1 VVVIDENNDDDDD
14 DDDDDNNDDGFNTS
28 SFPPYPRLPL
38 APTDAFILFSRDE
51 VAAVRNINDNSERQT
66 KNFVRCRRRR

>member
-14 DDDDDNNDDGFNTS
+14 DDDDDDGFNTS
-28 SFPPYPRLPL
+28 SFPPYPRPL

-51 VAAVRNINDNSERQT
+51 EAEKRNINDNSERQT